1 MSLRTW
7 SQQPEQRAVDVMA
20 VTLSRDH
27 KVDQPEIPALNEE
40 RAATG
45 CEGQLLHGGNVVMK
59 DLNTQTHKHKTH
71 LQNSADILFNLK
83 VLTST

>member
-1 MSLRTW
+1 M
-7 SQQPEQRAVDVMA
+7 D
-20 VTLSRDH
+20 
-27 KVDQPEIPALNEE
+27 KPEISALNEE
-40 RAATG
+40 RAAIG
-45 CEGQLLHGGNVVMK
+45 FEGQLLHRGDVVMK